1 MEISEEECFW
11 RRNGMDGGCGGEE
24 GRQQKGVIIVWL
36 VYLLLVG
43 YGSGYVLCPGCNC
56 VLRCGGG
63 EEYVNA

>member
-1 MEISEEECFW
+1 
-11 RRNGMDGGCGGEE
+11 MDGGCGGEE